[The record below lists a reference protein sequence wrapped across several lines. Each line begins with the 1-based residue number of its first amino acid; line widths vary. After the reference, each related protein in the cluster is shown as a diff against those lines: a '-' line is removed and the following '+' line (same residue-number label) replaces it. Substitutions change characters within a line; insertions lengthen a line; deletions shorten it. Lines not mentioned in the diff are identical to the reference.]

1 MLGPCCCSQAFSS
14 CGKQG
19 LDAVHGFL
27 FVMASLVA
35 EYGVENPGS
44 VAVAHGLSWS
54 VVYGLFPD
62 QGSNP

>member
-1 MLGPCCCSQAFSS
+1 M
-14 CGKQG
+14 
-19 LDAVHGFL
+19 HGFL
-27 FVMASLVA
+27 FVTASLIA
-35 EYGVENPGS
+35 EHGVENPGS